1 MVESQLYPSDGKDDI
16 QANDRAF
23 SLLLQSEGRASLLP
37 LSGNMS
43 CTFGRGPENTIQLSD
58 RFVSR
63 FHAQLEVVD
72 NRQCYLVDLG
82 SSNGTYV
89 NDQPLNVPRCLQHG
103 DRIEIGH
110 NLIIFQAEATAETVL
125 HPATIP
131 HILMLS
137 RQTVRSTF
145 LTTVWQEVWQSQG
158 LQVEA
163 LASITDIKQTLDAHP
178 SSGSS
183 PQLITLDIKD
193 YPGDYAIFCRWCR
206 EHHPQT
212 QVLLL
217 DSTRKHIPDL
227 EQKIAIKNGALA
239 LFPGLERSSLVL
251 GSAILL
257 AQINAVMQSLHKP
270 TISDCEF
277 LMILRTS
284 ELLTD

>member
-1 MVESQLYPSDGKDDI
+1 MYPSNGKDDV
-16 QANDRAF
+16 QADDRSF
-23 SLLLQSEGRASLLP
+23 SLLLQSEGQESLIP

-43 CTFGRGPENTIQLSD
+43 CTFGRGPENTIQISD
-58 RFVSR
+58 RYVSR
-63 FHAQLEVVD
+63 FHAQLEVID

-89 NDQPLNVPRCLQHG
+89 NEQRLNAPRCLQHG

-110 NLIIFQAEATAETVL
+110 NLIIFQAEDAAETTP

-131 HILMLS
+131 HVLMLC
-137 RQTVRSTF
+137 RQTVPSTF
-145 LTTVWQEVWQSQG
+145 LATIWQEIWQSQG
-158 LQVEA
+158 LQVA
-163 LASITDIKQTLDAHP
+163 AVDSITDIKQVLDSRP
-178 SSGSS
+178 QSGDS

-217 DSTRKHIPDL
+217 DSSRKHIPDL
-227 EQKIAIKNGALA
+227 EQKIAVKNGALA
-239 LFPGLERSSLVL
+239 LFPGVEISTLVL
-251 GSAILL
+251 GSSILL
-257 AQINAVMQSLHKP
+257 AQVNQVMQSLHKP
-270 TISDCEF
+270 TISDREF